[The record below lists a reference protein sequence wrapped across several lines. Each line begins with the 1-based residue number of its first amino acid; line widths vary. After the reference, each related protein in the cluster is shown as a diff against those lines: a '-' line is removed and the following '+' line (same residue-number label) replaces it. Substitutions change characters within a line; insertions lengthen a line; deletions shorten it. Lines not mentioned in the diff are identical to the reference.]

1 MARIKIKDQ
10 GLPKVVEQLCSID
23 GVLCEDFSGDRSVLE
38 LAAEG
43 GSRELEIVLDSGDYR
58 VQKNQYDLLCRTLI
72 ELGIPEG
79 ATYTPPPPPRRGMT
93 PQIRAA
99 RERQKQVFEAWQE
112 AWRMIRKAEK
122 ALDVDY
128 EIAQM
133 KDYY

>member
-1 MARIKIKDQ
+1 MARVKIKDQ

-79 ATYTPPPPPRRGMT
+79 FCDG
-93 PQIRAA
+93 
-99 RERQKQVFEAWQE
+99 
-112 AWRMIRKAEK
+112 
-122 ALDVDY
+122 
-128 EIAQM
+128 
-133 KDYY
+133 